1 MNRIIITLL
10 AIIVVIAAMFTA
22 VMVFTPKHVEEKSN
36 IETKIAEEEISIE
49 DVYFQAYETVLL
61 DEVSNVVQPEK
72 MVTMKIPV
80 PQGYQGENCKVYY
93 VKNNGNLW

>member
-36 IETKIAEEEISIE
+36 IETKIAEEEILDDCTDE
-49 DVYFQAYETVLL
+49 YEEMEYENTVKA
-61 DEVSNVVQPEK
+61 N
-72 MVTMKIPV
+72 TRR
-80 PQGYQGENCKVYY
+80 
-93 VKNNGNLW
+93 KNIT

>member
-36 IETKIAEEEISIE
+36 IETKIAEEEILDDCTDE
-49 DVYFQAYETVLL
+49 YEEMEYENTVKA
-61 DEVSNVVQPEK
+61 N
-72 MVTMKIPV
+72 TRRR
-80 PQGYQGENCKVYY
+80 
-93 VKNNGNLW
+93 KNIT